1 MDKALRRTA
10 VICDE
15 QLPWL
20 EAVDAVLHRNDIE
33 LVGKTTSTG
42 HALRLVEMSQPDLLV
57 TELRPQNGDIDSLTL
72 IRRSRQ
78 AVQSL
83 RTVVL
88 SEREDPQAIDM
99 AMRAG
104 AAAYVMKS
112 AHPDDLGAAVRHVF
126 GPSLFLAES
135 WKPALAEAPPVESPP
150 ETWGLTSRELEI
162 LTMVAEGLS
171 SAQVARRLWVT
182 EQTVKFHLSNTY
194 KKLGVSNRT
203 EASRWAQVHGLLSP
217 VWSAA

>member
-10 VICDE
+10 VICDD

-20 EAVDAVLHRNDIE
+20 EAVDGVLQRNDIK
-33 LVGKTTSTG
+33 LVGKATSTG
-42 HALRLVEMSQPDLLV
+42 HALRLVERSRPDLLV
-57 TELRPQNGDIDSLTL
+57 TELRPENGDIDTLTL

-88 SEREDPQAIDM
+88 SEREDPQSIDM

-112 AHPDDLGAAVRHVF
+112 AHPDDLGAAVRQVF
-126 GPSLFLAES
+126 GPSLFLAGS
-135 WKPALAEAPPVESPP
+135 WRPALAEAPRHENLS

-171 SAQVARRLWVT
+171 NGQVAQRLWVT
-182 EQTVKFHLSNTY
+182 EQTIKFHLSNTY
-194 KKLGVSNRT
+194 RKLGVSNRT
-203 EASRWAQVHGLLSP
+203 EASRWAQVHGLLS
-217 VWSAA
+217 AAWTAA